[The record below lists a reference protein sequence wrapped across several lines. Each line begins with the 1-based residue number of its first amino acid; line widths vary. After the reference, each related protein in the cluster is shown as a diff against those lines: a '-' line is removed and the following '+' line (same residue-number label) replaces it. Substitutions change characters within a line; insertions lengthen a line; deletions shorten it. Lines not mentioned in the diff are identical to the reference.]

1 MSKGD
6 PLSVLLKVKS
16 EKGFDVDDELVTRCY
31 KLQNEQ
37 QYDKDRTTMDKMS
50 DLVEKALND
59 NEDENF
65 L

>member
-16 EKGFDVDDELVTRCY
+16 EKGFDIDDELIARCY
-31 KLQNEQ
+31 KLQSEQ

-50 DLVEKALND
+50 AIVEEALDD